1 MIAIGKGAAMSNAPS
16 TPRNVLFLCTGNSAR
31 SILSEALLNDLGE
44 GRFMAFSAGSKPSG
58 VPHPDA
64 LAELQRRGHAV
75 DRYRSK
81 SWDEFSNAGAPEIDI
96 VVTVC
101 GSAAAETC
109 PVFFG
114 SGLRV
119 HWGAPDPAYI
129 DDDAERVQAFSDVY
143 ELCRQRVEALIAL
156 SDAALTDQAALQAIA
171 P

>member
-1 MIAIGKGAAMSNAPS
+1 MSKAQS
-16 TPRNVLFLCTGNSAR
+16 SRFNVLFLCTGNSAR
-31 SILSEALLNDLGE
+31 SILSEALLNDLGAD
-44 GRFMAFSAGSKPSG
+44 RFAAFSAGSKPSG

-64 LAELQRRGHAV
+64 LAELRRRGHRV

-81 SWDEFSNAGAPEIDI
+81 SWDEFSKLGAPEMDI
-96 VVTVC
+96 IVTVC

-114 SGLRV
+114 PGLRV

-129 DDDAERVQAFSDVY
+129 DDDADRKQAFSDVY
-143 ELCRQRVEALIAL
+143 DLCHTRIEALIAL
-156 SDAALTDQAALQAIA
+156 PNAALSEHATLQAIA